1 MSRVSLA
8 DKIAARV
15 QASFARQQFMATLG
29 ATLDAVR
36 DGEVEIVLPFSKALT
51 QQHGF
56 IHAGAVTTIVDT
68 ACGFAALTRMP
79 DDAAVLTTEFK
90 VNLMSPAKGERL
102 RAKGRVV
109 RAGKTLMVC
118 LGEVFAEDGGKDN
131 MKSKQVALMTATMMV
146 VGTGTGLRD

>member
-1 MSRVSLA
+1 MSVA
-8 DKIAARV
+8 DKTVARIE
-15 QASFARQQFMATLG
+15 ASFARQQFMATLG
-29 ATLDAVR
+29 ARLDAVR
-36 DGEVEIVLPFSKALT
+36 DGEVEIVLPFSAALT

-68 ACGFAALTRMP
+68 ACGFAALTKMP

-118 LGEVFAEDGGKDN
+118 LGEVFAETGGQ
-131 MKSKQVALMTATMMV
+131 SKQVALMTATMMV
-146 VGTGTGLRD
+146 VNTGTGLKD

>member
-1 MSRVSLA
+1 LSVP
-8 DKIAARV
+8 DKTVARV
-15 QASFARQQFMATLG
+15 QASFARQQFMTTLG

-36 DGEVEIVLPFSKALT
+36 DGEVEIVLPFSAVLT

-68 ACGFAALTRMP
+68 ACGFAALTKMP

-90 VNLMSPAKGERL
+90 VNLMSPARGERL

-118 LGEVFAEDGGKDN
+118 LGEVFAEEAGQ
-131 MKSKQVALMTATMMV
+131 SKQVALMTATMMV
-146 VGTGTGLRD
+146 VKSGTGLKD

>member
-1 MSRVSLA
+1 LSVP
-8 DKIAARV
+8 DKTVARV
-15 QASFARQQFMATLG
+15 QASFARQQFMTTLG

-36 DGEVEIVLPFSKALT
+36 DGEVEIVLPFSAALT

-68 ACGFAALTRMP
+68 ACGFAALTKMP

-90 VNLMSPAKGERL
+90 LNLMSPAKGERL

-118 LGEVFAEDGGKDN
+118 LGEVFAEEAGQ
-131 MKSKQVALMTATMMV
+131 SKQVALMTATMMV
-146 VGTGTGLRD
+146 VRSGTGLKD

>member
-1 MSRVSLA
+1 MSRVSPA
-8 DKIAARV
+8 DNIAARV

-29 ATLDAVR
+29 ASLDAVR
-36 DGEVEIVLPFSKALT
+36 DGEVEIVLPFSAALT

-68 ACGFAALTRMP
+68 ACGFAALTKMP

-90 VNLMSPAKGERL
+90 LNLMSPAKGERL

-118 LGEVFAEDGGKDN
+118 LGEVFAEEAGQ
-131 MKSKQVALMTATMMV
+131 SKQVALMTATMMV
-146 VGTGTGLRD
+146 VRSGTGLKD

>member
-1 MSRVSLA
+1 LSVP
-8 DKIAARV
+8 DKTVARV
-15 QASFARQQFMATLG
+15 QASFARQQFMTTLG

-36 DGEVEIVLPFSKALT
+36 DGEVEIVLPFSAALT

-68 ACGFAALTRMP
+68 ACGFAALTKMP

-90 VNLMSPAKGERL
+90 LNLMSPAKGERL
-102 RAKGRVV
+102 RAKGCVV

-118 LGEVFAEDGGKDN
+118 LGEVFAEEAGQ
-131 MKSKQVALMTATMMV
+131 SKQVALMTATMMV
-146 VGTGTGLRD
+146 VRSGTGLKD

>member
-1 MSRVSLA
+1 VSLP
-8 DKIAARV
+8 DTIVARV
-15 QASFARQQFMATLG
+15 RASFARQQFMATLG

-36 DGEVEIVLPFSKALT
+36 DGEVEIVLPFSPALT

-68 ACGFAALTRMP
+68 ACGFAALTKMP

-90 VNLMSPAKGERL
+90 LNLMSPAKGERL

-109 RAGKTLMVC
+109 RAGKTLIVC
-118 LGEVFAEDGGKDN
+118 LGEVFAEQGGT
-131 MKSKQVALMTATMMV
+131 SKQVALMTATMMV
-146 VGTGTGLRD
+146 VDTGTGLKD

>member
-1 MSRVSLA
+1 
-8 DKIAARV
+8 
-15 QASFARQQFMATLG
+15 MATLG
-29 ATLDAVR
+29 ARLDAVR
-36 DGEVEIVLPFSKALT
+36 DGEVEIVLPFSAVLT

-68 ACGFAALTRMP
+68 ACGFAALTKMP

-118 LGEVFAEDGGKDN
+118 LGEVFAETGGQ
-131 MKSKQVALMTATMMV
+131 SKQVALMTATMMV
-146 VGTGTGLRD
+146 VNTGTGLKD

>member
-1 MSRVSLA
+1 VRVSLP
-8 DKIAARV
+8 DTIVARV
-15 QASFARQQFMATLG
+15 RASFARQQFMATLG

-36 DGEVEIVLPFSKALT
+36 DGEVEIVLPFSPALT

-68 ACGFAALTRMP
+68 ACGFAALTKMP

-90 VNLMSPAKGERL
+90 LNLMSPAKGERL

-109 RAGKTLMVC
+109 RAGKTLIVC
-118 LGEVFAEDGGKDN
+118 LGEVFAEQGGT
-131 MKSKQVALMTATMMV
+131 SKQVALMTATMMV
-146 VGTGTGLRD
+146 VDTGTGLKD

>member
-1 MSRVSLA
+1 
-8 DKIAARV
+8 
-15 QASFARQQFMATLG
+15 
-29 ATLDAVR
+29 
-36 DGEVEIVLPFSKALT
+36 
-51 QQHGF
+51 
-56 IHAGAVTTIVDT
+56 
-68 ACGFAALTRMP
+68 MP

>member
-1 MSRVSLA
+1 LSVP
-8 DKIAARV
+8 DKTVARV
-15 QASFARQQFMATLG
+15 QASFARQQFMTTLG

-36 DGEVEIVLPFSKALT
+36 DGEVEIVLPFSAALT

-68 ACGFAALTRMP
+68 ACGFAALTKMP

-118 LGEVFAEDGGKDN
+118 LGEVFAEEAGQ
-131 MKSKQVALMTATMMV
+131 SKQVALMTATMMV
-146 VGTGTGLRD
+146 VRSGTGLKD

>member
-1 MSRVSLA
+1 
-8 DKIAARV
+8 
-15 QASFARQQFMATLG
+15 MATLG

-36 DGEVEIVLPFSKALT
+36 DGEVEIVLPFSAALT

-68 ACGFAALTRMP
+68 ACGFAALTKMP

-118 LGEVFAEDGGKDN
+118 LGEVFAEEDDKDGI
-131 MKSKQVALMTATMMV
+131 KSKQVALMTATMMV
-146 VGTGTGLRD
+146 VNTGTGLKD

>member
-1 MSRVSLA
+1 VSVA

-15 QASFARQQFMATLG
+15 RASFARQEFMVTLG
-29 ATLDAVR
+29 ASLDAVR
-36 DGEVEIVLPFSKALT
+36 DGEVEIVLPFSAALT

-68 ACGFAALTRMP
+68 ACGFAALTKMP

-118 LGEVFAEDGGKDN
+118 LGEVFAEDGGQ
-131 MKSKQVALMTATMMV
+131 SKQVALMTATMMV
-146 VGTGTGLRD
+146 VGTGTGLKD